1 MSTKG
6 ATRVLI
12 VDDHGVFLEG
22 LKTIL
27 NLEMTG
33 DLRVVG
39 TASNGAE
46 AIELE
51 EQLRPDVVLLDIKM
65 PGMDGVEVARV
76 LRSRRPPIKIVML
89 TTFDDRE
96 LIASALNAGADGYL
110 LKDVESEQIVQAVRS
125 AARGHV
131 LISGDLAQELTHS
144 NQATRA
150 ADSADEAVPQDLTH
164 RELQILL
171 RLARGM
177 KNREIGDALGI
188 SEKTVR
194 NYITRI
200 YDVLGVDSRTK
211 AVIWAFANLSE
222 LKE

>member
-1 MSTKG
+1 MSSES

-12 VDDHGVFLEG
+12 VDDHAVFLEG

-27 NLEMTG
+27 NLETSG
-33 DLRVVG
+33 DIRVVG
-39 TASNGAE
+39 TASNGTE
-46 AIELE
+46 ALELE
-51 EQLRPDVVLLDIKM
+51 KQLEPDVVLLDIKM

-76 LRSRRPPIKIVML
+76 LRSRRREIKIIML

-96 LIASALNAGADGYL
+96 LIAGALDAGADGYL
-110 LKDVESEQIVQAVRS
+110 LKDVDSEQILQAVRS
-125 AARGHV
+125 AARGNV
-131 LISGDLAQELTHS
+131 LISGDLAQRLT
-144 NQATRA
+144 NARA
-150 ADSADEAVPQDLTH
+150 APRATTSTDDVVPEDLTH

-177 KNREIGDALGI
+177 KNREIGEALDI

-211 AVIWAFANLSE
+211 AVIWAFANLPE